1 MSSILDALMASENI
15 RLMGVAFIRLMLA
28 AVLGCWIGFEREQYN
43 RPAGARTYALVCI
56 GSALVMIISEYT
68 YKIYGGTVEPT
79 RLGAQVIS
87 GIGFLGAGT
96 IMKEGFTV
104 RGLTTAAGL
113 WVMSCIGLAAG
124 IGFYSGAVIAT
135 MLNYFILL
143 ILKKFIWN
151 HTDRKAFHVIVNNI
165 DEVYPQIIDEIE
177 THKGTLFSAEIL
189 SKDTKSTEIRLVA
202 AINGDAK
209 YQEYVF
215 EKIRTMTGVMGVHV
229 E

>member
-1 MSSILDALMASENI
+1 MKDILYTVISSENF
-15 RLMGVAFIRLMLA
+15 RLLGVAFIRLLLA
-28 AVLGCWIGFEREQYN
+28 AVFGCLIGFEREQYS
-43 RPAGARTYALVCI
+43 RPAGARTYALVCM

-68 YKIYGGTVEPT
+68 YKIYGATVEPT

-113 WVMSCIGLAAG
+113 WVMSCIGLAVG

-135 MLNYFILL
+135 ILNYFILL
-143 ILKKFIWN
+143 ILKKFIWK
-151 HTDRKAFHVIVNNI
+151 HTDKKVFHVIVDNV
-165 DEVYPQIIDEIE
+165 DEAYSKIVKEIE

-189 SKDTKSTEIRLVA
+189 SRDAKTAEMRFVMM
-202 AINGDAK
+202 NGDIK
-209 YQEYVF
+209 TQNYVL
-215 EKIRTMTGVMGVHV
+215 EKIRTTEGVMGLHV

>member
-1 MSSILDALMASENI
+1 MSEIFNFVIASENV
-15 RLMGVAFIRLMLA
+15 RLIGVTFIRLLLS
-28 AVLGCWIGFEREQYN
+28 AVLGCIIGFEREQYN

-68 YKIYGGTVEPT
+68 YTIYGQTVEPT

-124 IGFYSGAVIAT
+124 IGFYSGAIIAT
-135 MLNYFILL
+135 ALNYFILL

-151 HTDRKAFHVIVNNI
+151 HT
-165 DEVYPQIIDEIE
+165 
-177 THKGTLFSAEIL
+177 
-189 SKDTKSTEIRLVA
+189 SK
-202 AINGDAK
+202 
-209 YQEYVF
+209 
-215 EKIRTMTGVMGVHV
+215 KIFM
-229 E
+229 

>member
-1 MSSILDALMASENI
+1 MSEIFNFVIASENV
-15 RLMGVAFIRLMLA
+15 RLIGVTFIRLLLS
-28 AVLGCWIGFEREQYN
+28 AVLGCIIGFEREQYN

-68 YKIYGGTVEPT
+68 YTIYGQTVEPT

-124 IGFYSGAVIAT
+124 IGFYSGAIIAT
-135 MLNYFILL
+135 ALNYFILL

-151 HTDRKAFHVIVNNI
+151 HTSKKNIHVIVDNI
-165 DEVYPQIIDEIE
+165 DEVYSKLTNEIE
-177 THKGTLFSAEIL
+177 THSGTIFSTEIL
-189 SKDTKSTEIRLVA
+189 SRDKETTELRFVA
-202 AINGDAK
+202 SINGDTK
-209 YQEYVF
+209 TQEYVL
-215 EKIRTMTGVMGVHV
+215 ERIRTTEGVIGIHV

>member
-1 MSSILDALMASENI
+1 MSEIINEVMASENFK
-15 RLMGVAFIRLMLA
+15 LLGVTFIRLLLA

-68 YKIYGGTVEPT
+68 YKIYGGIVEPT
-79 RLGAQVIS
+79 RLGAQVVS

-151 HTDRKAFHVIVNNI
+151 HTDKKAFHVIVENV
-165 DEVYPQIIDEIE
+165 DELYSKITEEIE
-177 THKGTLFSAEIL
+177 IHKGTLFSAEIL
-189 SKDTKSTEIRLVA
+189 SRDAKTTEMRFVMMNGDTKMQ
-202 AINGDAK
+202 D
-209 YQEYVF
+209 YVL
-215 EKIRTMTGVMGVHV
+215 EKIRTTEGVLGLHV